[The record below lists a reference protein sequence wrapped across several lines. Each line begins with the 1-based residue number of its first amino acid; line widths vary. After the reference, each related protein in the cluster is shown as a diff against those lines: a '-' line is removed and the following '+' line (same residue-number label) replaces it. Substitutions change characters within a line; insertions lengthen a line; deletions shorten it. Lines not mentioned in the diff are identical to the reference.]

1 MAAKTKFDSS
11 INKSALYRETIIALG
26 GPEKATNAQVKASVE
41 SQYDGWEWGSNPA
54 AAIGQVRKSMLAADG
69 KPVPRRTKKVAKKKT
84 GAKPGRKPSLS
95 PAGGG
100 SSSAVA
106 VAAALSFLTTYSD
119 AEVALGKARE
129 IVQTVGPELAKQM
142 ADMLAGN

>member
-1 MAAKTKFDSS
+1 MAKAKFDSS

-26 GPEKATNAQVKASVE
+26 GPEKATNAQVKSSIE

-69 KPVPRRTKKVAKKKT
+69 KPVPKRTKKVAKKKT
-84 GAKPGRKPSLS
+84 GAKPGRKSTVS
-95 PAGGG
+95 VATSG

-119 AEVALGKARE
+119 ADAALSKARE

-142 ADMLAGN
+142 ADMLAGH